1 MSEEPFRALLM
12 KKEIKNKVNKGKN
25 NEEDDMEDS
34 DSDGDNHSDG
44 DSDKFGNGKLYAMRK
59 RGRILMGSSSLC
71 YFILLKFHNR
81 KFGSYGINSY
91 FCMRLNVR
99 VLWELSYH

>member
-1 MSEEPFRALLM
+1 
-12 KKEIKNKVNKGKN
+12 
-25 NEEDDMEDS
+25 MEDG
-34 DSDGDNHSDG
+34 DTDGDNHSDRH
-44 DSDKFGNGKLYAMRK
+44 SDKFGNGIVYAMRK

-91 FCMRLNVR
+91 FCTQMRVVYRRDDIKLRNR
-99 VLWELSYH
+99 RFL